1 MDLDGVELTFEPEAL
16 KHIAKQ
22 AIERKS
28 GARGLRAIIEGLLLD
43 VMFDTP
49 SRTDIR
55 QVIITEKCVLGE
67 EQPKLVLTES
77 AQPKKLRSRNT
88 KKETKQP
95 AGDEV
100 S

>member
-1 MDLDGVELTFEPEAL
+1 MQQVITNYNMNEIIF
-16 KHIAKQ
+16 
-22 AIERKS
+22 
-28 GARGLRAIIEGLLLD
+28 GLRAIIEGLLLD
-43 VMFDTP
+43 VMFDIP

-67 EQPKLVLTES
+67 EEPKLVLTEA

-88 KKETKQP
+88 KKDSKEEQP
-95 AGDEV
+95 AGNEV